1 MPICLRTVAGSGSP
15 FSAASTSDA
24 IPGMVEIMR
33 VIALGT
39 IALTVM
45 LCFAHSIAQVRAY
58 AAIPALAA
66 A

>member
-1 MPICLRTVAGSGSP
+1 MPICWRTVAGSGCP
-15 FSAASTSDA
+15 CSAASTSGA

-39 IALTVM
+39 MALTVM
-45 LCFAHSIAQVRAY
+45 LCLAHSIAQVRAK

-66 A
+66 E